1 MATDRRSQMHL
12 LRLPS
17 EADMIASFLRAEMT
31 SLRFGSSI
39 KAQLEHDR
47 TDRSL
52 VEAPDITNASDNAY
66 RRQLLAAY
74 RAYVFDELPVHITWY
89 RALLDREELA
99 KVRYINYDYWN
110 ELSAQTRL
118 AIVATETIRAGR
130 EIFGQSNQAFLQAA
144 QALRAG
150 AHFPKMIILG
160 TSPQSALTVYEGHL
174 RLTAY
179 LLAPECIPEQI
190 KVIAGFAPECA
201 HI

>member
-1 MATDRRSQMHL
+1 MRL
-12 LRLPS
+12 LRLTS
-17 EADMIASFLRAEMT
+17 EADMIASFLQAEMT
-31 SLRFGSSI
+31 SLRFGSYI

-47 TDRSL
+47 RDRSL

-74 RAYVFDELPVHITWY
+74 RAYVFDKLPVHITWY
-89 RALLDREELA
+89 RALLDREEIA
-99 KVRYINYDYWN
+99 KVRYISYDYWN

-150 AHFPKMIILG
+150 AQFSEMIILG
-160 TSPQSALTVYEGHL
+160 TSPESALTVYEGHL

-179 LLAPECIPEQI
+179 LLAPECIPKQI